1 MNQPIPTRT
10 GTREQLMSDLKSVL
24 QDAEHWL
31 RNGSQLTGE
40 ELAAAKA
47 RIQARLA
54 NVKDDLVQFEQAV
67 VERTKEAARATD
79 DYVHENPWKAVGI
92 GALAGLL
99 LGVIIARR

>member
-31 RNGSQLTGE
+31 HNGSQLTGE

-79 DYVHENPWKAVGI
+79 EYVHENPWKAVGI